1 MYHSPVPF
9 DREDALKKAE
19 KFLRLGRLDAAIAEY
34 QRVVDEVPS
43 DWKTLNALADLYLRA
58 NQPGRATAL
67 FVRIADHL
75 AGEGFSARAEAFYK
89 RILKVE
95 PHHERALD
103 ALAGLA
109 IRQGILVE
117 AKTYLLAL
125 ARTRQGR
132 GDRRGAAEALLRVNT
147 LDPADFGARREAAR
161 TAAQGGNQDL
171 AGTELVSIAADLSAD
186 GRRAEA
192 IEVLQEGITLV
203 PEHRILRERLME
215 YAIAARTFQPLTAL
229 TGSAADCVALSDRLA
244 GAGWAEGAALALEE
258 ASGREVDDPAMASR
272 LFGHHLDRDNLESA
286 RRFART
292 MSDWIALSEACEQ
305 SGDLTAAEGA
315 VEEALR
321 LEPESREAWA
331 RAARLRSGLG
341 DHAGALEHLA
351 GLQHTDDPATHLMA
365 VESGLRSGRHDE
377 ALRRLAALLDDGRVG
392 DAEAGSFVTT
402 LARSD
407 PAAGWPAMEL
417 LIDRL
422 VDSVNPT
429 AASEYLRD
437 FTDRHPHHVGSL
449 MKLVEV
455 SVDIGS
461 EEELTDAQ
469 ERLAEAYLAVGSG
482 AEARVIAEDMV
493 SRSPQD
499 PRRQDCLRRALAL
512 VGEPDP
518 DRAVKD
524 FVGQAAALE
533 ESLDPTLLP
542 AELTVAA
549 VDVPDSAQ
557 AARRLFELGPA
568 AVDLS
573 DILKEA
579 LDQDEATGDAAGSDA
594 REIDLTEVLKEL
606 RPATVR
612 AGTGSQKGSKMSDK
626 PERSK
631 LDEVFRDFREE
642 VSRQTA
648 ADEAEQHYKVALTY
662 RDMGMLDD
670 AVRELE
676 QAARA
681 PKLRFDAASI
691 LARLLR
697 DRGDAPTAIE
707 WFERA
712 AEAPAPTPEA
722 GRALLYE
729 LGQAL
734 ESCGE
739 VARALA
745 VYLELQ
751 ADAGEYGDLKA
762 RIERLSRVQAE
773 G

>member
-1 MYHSPVPF
+1 VPF

-19 KFLRLGRLDAAIAEY
+19 KFLRLGRLDSAIAEY
-34 QRVVDEVPS
+34 QRVVDEVPG

-95 PHHERALD
+95 PHHERTLD

-109 IRQGILVE
+109 VRQGILVE

-125 ARTRQGR
+125 ARARQGR
-132 GDRRGAAEALLRVNT
+132 GDRRGAAEVLLRVNT

-171 AGTELVSIAADLSAD
+171 AARELLSIAADLSAD

-192 IEVLQEGITLV
+192 VEALQEGITLV
-203 PEHRILRERLME
+203 PEDRTLRDRLMD
-215 YAIAARTFQPLTAL
+215 YAVAARTFEPLMAL
-229 TGSAADCVALSDRLA
+229 TGSAADYVALSDRLA
-244 GAGWAEGAALALEE
+244 GAGWAEGAALALDE
-258 ASGREVDDPAMASR
+258 ASGRDVDDPAMASR
-272 LFGHHLDRDNLESA
+272 LFAHHLDRGHLESA
-286 RRFART
+286 KRFART
-292 MSDWIALSEACEQ
+292 TGDWLALSEASEQ
-305 SGDLTAAEGA
+305 SGNLSAAEAA

-321 LEPESREAWA
+321 LEPESREART
-331 RAARLRSGLG
+331 RAARLRTGLG
-341 DHAGALEHLA
+341 DHEGALEHLA
-351 GLQHTDDPATHLMA
+351 SLGHTDDPGTHLLA

-377 ALRRLAALLDDGRVG
+377 ALRRLAALLDDGRV
-392 DAEAGSFVTT
+392 AESEVGIFVTT
-402 LARSD
+402 LACSD
-407 PAAGWPAMEL
+407 PAAGWPALEL

-422 VDSVNPT
+422 VDAANPT
-429 AASEYLRD
+429 AASGYLRD
-437 FTDRHPHHVGSL
+437 FTDRHPNHVGGL

-469 ERLAEAYLAVGSG
+469 ARLAEAYLAVGSG
-482 AEARVIAEDMV
+482 AEARVIAEDLV

-499 PRRQDCLRRALAL
+499 PRRRDCLRRALAL

-518 DRAVKD
+518 DRAVRD
-524 FVGQAAALE
+524 FAGHAAAREEPFDAGLLE
-533 ESLDPTLLP
+533 AD
-542 AELTVAA
+542 LTVAA
-549 VDVPDSAQ
+549 AAEVPESAQ
-557 AARRLFELGPA
+557 AARQLFELGPA
-568 AVDLS
+568 AIDLS
-573 DILKEA
+573 DILNEV
-579 LDQDEATGDAAGSDA
+579 LDQDEATGDAAGSEA

-612 AGTGSQKGSKMSDK
+612 AGMGSQKGSKMSDK
-626 PERSK
+626 PERSN

-681 PKLRFDAASI
+681 PKLRFEAASI

-762 RIERLSRVQAE
+762 RVERLSRVQAE